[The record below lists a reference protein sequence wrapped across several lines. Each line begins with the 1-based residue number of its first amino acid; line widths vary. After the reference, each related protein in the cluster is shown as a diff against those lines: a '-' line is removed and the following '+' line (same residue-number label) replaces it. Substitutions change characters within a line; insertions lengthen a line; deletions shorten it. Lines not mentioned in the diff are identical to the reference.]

1 MKKIIPILL
10 VGVLVLSGLGAVALP
25 ETKENAILEK
35 TENISLSP
43 IVLIENS
50 KYISVELSEATSLLM
65 NAGEPVLPK
74 VTKVYI
80 LPVGSNIKDVSVEF
94 SDVNKQII
102 SKEIRPAPEPI
113 IEGKDSKKAELKS
126 KEVYSS
132 SAIYPTNMY
141 DYRIASGRYQ
151 GEHVMFLIIYCYP
164 VRYSPSEN
172 MLYTYD
178 TIEVI
183 FSYEQPSN
191 PYTSSNDGYD
201 LLIIAPSE
209 FSTALQPLIDHKNDH
224 GMITQFTTIEDI
236 YADYTTGRDEQEN
249 IKLFIKDEF
258 DENAITYVLL
268 AGGQIGQRKEWYI
281 PVRNTNNYAGTPFE
295 KGVDSDLYYA
305 DIYKENG
312 TVFEDW
318 DSNGNDIFAEFQPAV
333 KDIVDGIPEVF
344 VGRLACRSERE
355 VTTLVNKIIDYE
367 SSKADDSWFKQ
378 MLLIA
383 GDTYPDSGDPLG
395 YEAEIDTDVSAS
407 YMTGFNFERL
417 WASTGV
423 LTGQD
428 VVEQSIRDGA
438 GFIHMAGHAN
448 PAILVTHPPQSEETI
463 TILRMYNIFQPLHLN
478 PRLRN
483 KEKLP
488 VAVIGGCHNSQFN
501 ASLKNILLGIRNEGL
516 QEYFSYNFFKNEW
529 VPKCF
534 SWWLVSK
541 ADGGAIAAMGN
552 TGLGMGLPGFDYPEG
567 LDGWLLPRFFY
578 NYGQLGAEHA
588 GAAHSAAIT
597 DYAIEF
603 DINAGD
609 ADRQMIEQWP
619 LLGDPS
625 LMIGG
630 YE

>member
-10 VGVLVLSGLGAVALP
+10 IGMFVLGGLEAGALS
-25 ETKENAILEK
+25 EIKEDTLMEK
-35 TENISLSP
+35 TEIITLSNP
-43 IVLIENS
+43 TVIEAD

-74 VTKVYI
+74 ITKVYT
-80 LPVGSNIKDVSVEF
+80 LPVGSNVKDVSVEF
-94 SDVNKQII
+94 SNSNKEVL
-102 SKEIRPAPEPI
+102 SREIRPAPEPI
-113 IEGKDSKKAELKS
+113 IEGRDIKKPLKKS
-126 KEVYSS
+126 EVVYSS
-132 SAIYPTNMY
+132 NELYPESSFN
-141 DYRIASGRYQ
+141 YRIASGRYRN
-151 GEHVMFLIIYCYP
+151 EHVMFLIVTCYP
-164 VRYSPSEN
+164 IRYSPAEN
-172 MLYTYD
+172 LLLSYND
-178 TIEVI
+178 IEI
-183 FSYEQPSN
+183 KFSYENPSN
-191 PYTSSNDGYD
+191 PATTNDGYD

-209 FSTALQPLIDHKNDH
+209 FSTEVQPLIDHKNSF
-224 GMITQFTTIEDI
+224 GMVTEFTTVEDI
-236 YADYTTGRDEQEN
+236 YADYTTGRDDQEN

-268 AGGQIGQRKEWYI
+268 VGGQIGQRKEWYI
-281 PVRNTNNYAGTPFE
+281 PVRNTNNWAGSTFE

-305 DIYKENG
+305 DLYKENG

-318 DSNGNDIFAEFQPAV
+318 DSNGNDIFAEFKPGF
-333 KDIVDGIPEVF
+333 KDIVDGIPEVY
-344 VGRLACRSERE
+344 VGRLACRSKRE

-367 SSKADDSWFKQ
+367 STKADDSWFKN

-417 WASTGV
+417 WASTGT
-423 LTGQD
+423 LTGQG
-428 VVEQSIRDGA
+428 VVEQAISDGA

-448 PAILVTHPPQSEETI
+448 PAILVTHPPQSEDTI
-463 TILRMYNIFQPLHLN
+463 TILRMWNLYSPLHIN

-483 KEKLP
+483 KEKQP
-488 VAVIGGCHNSQFN
+488 VIVIGGCHNSQFN
-501 ASLKNILLGIRNEGL
+501 VSLRNILLDIRNEGF

-529 VPKCF
+529 VPECF

-541 ADGGAIAAMGN
+541 ANGGAIAAMGN
-552 TGLGMGLPGFDYPEG
+552 SGLGMGLPGFNYPNG

-578 NYGQLGAEHA
+578 NYGQLGEEHV

-597 DYAIEF
+597 DYALEF
-603 DINAGD
+603 DINFND

-630 YE
+630 YD

>member
-1 MKKIIPILL
+1 M
-10 VGVLVLSGLGAVALP
+10 
-25 ETKENAILEK
+25 
-35 TENISLSP
+35 
-43 IVLIENS
+43 
-50 KYISVELSEATSLLM
+50 
-65 NAGEPVLPK
+65 
-74 VTKVYI
+74 
-80 LPVGSNIKDVSVEF
+80 
-94 SDVNKQII
+94 I

-113 IEGKDSKKAELKS
+113 IEGKDIKKAEVKS

-151 GEHVMFLIIYCYP
+151 NEHVMFLIIHCYP
-164 VRYSPSEN
+164 VQYSPSEN
-172 MLYTYD
+172 LLYTYGN
-178 TIEVI
+178 IEVI

-191 PYTSSNDGYD
+191 PRTSSNDGYD

-209 FSTALQPLIDHKNDH
+209 FSTEVQPLIGHKNSH
-224 GMITQFTTIEDI
+224 GINTQFTTIEDI
-236 YADYTTGRDEQEN
+236 YADYTTGRDQQEN

-258 DENAITYVLL
+258 DENGITYVLL
-268 AGGQIGQRKEWYI
+268 VGGQIGQRKEWYI
-281 PVRNTNNYAGTPFE
+281 PVRNTNNHVGAPFE

-305 DIYKENG
+305 DLYKENG

-318 DSNGNDIFAEFQPAV
+318 DSNGNAIFAEFRMGN
-333 KDIVDGIPEVF
+333 KDIIDGIPEVS
-344 VGRLACRSERE
+344 VGRLACRSKRE

-367 SSKADDSWFKQ
+367 SIKADDSWFKH
-378 MLLIA
+378 MILIG
-383 GDTYPDSGDPLG
+383 GDTYPDSGAPLG

-407 YMTGFNFERL
+407 YMTGFDFERL
-417 WASTGV
+417 WTSTGV

-428 VVEQSIRDGA
+428 VVEDAINDGA

-483 KEKLP
+483 KEKQP
-488 VAVIGGCHNSQFN
+488 VVVIGGCHNSQFN
-501 ASLKNILLGIRNEGL
+501 ASLKNILLGIRNEGF
-516 QEYFSYNFFKNEW
+516 QEYFGYNFFKNEW

-552 TGLGMGLPGFDYPEG
+552 SGLGMGLPGFDYPNG

-578 NYGQLGAEHA
+578 NYGQLGVEYV

-597 DYAIEF
+597 DYALEF
-603 DINAGD
+603 DINTDD

>member
-10 VGVLVLSGLGAVALP
+10 IGVLVLSGLGAVALP
-25 ETKENAILEK
+25 ETKENVVLEK
-35 TENISLSP
+35 TETVSLSP
-43 IVLIENS
+43 IVLIENNN
-50 KYISVELSEATSLLM
+50 YISVELSEATSLLM
-65 NAGEPVLPK
+65 NTGEPVLPRI
-74 VTKVYI
+74 TKVYI

-94 SDVNKQII
+94 SDVNKQMI

-113 IEGKDSKKAELKS
+113 IEGKDSKKAEVKS
-126 KEVYSS
+126 IDIYSS
-132 SAIYPTNMY
+132 SSIYPTSMY
-141 DYRIASGRYQ
+141 DTRIASGRYQ
-151 GEHVMFLIIYCYP
+151 GEHVMFFVIQCYP

-172 MLYTYD
+172 MLYVYN
-178 TIEVI
+178 TIDVK

-191 PYTSSNDGYD
+191 PQTSSNEGYD

-209 FSTALQPLIDHKNDH
+209 FSAEVQPLIDHKNDH
-224 GMITQFTTIEDI
+224 GMSTQFTTVEDI
-236 YADYTTGRDEQEN
+236 YAEYTEGRDDQEN

-258 DENAITYVLL
+258 DENDITYVLL
-268 AGGQIGQRKEWYI
+268 FGGQIGQRKEWYI
-281 PVRNTNNYAGTPFE
+281 PVRNTNNWVGNPFE

-318 DSNGNDIFAEFQPAV
+318 DSNGNDVFAEFRV
-333 KDIVDGIPEVF
+333 GFKDIIDGIPEVF
-344 VGRLACRSERE
+344 VGRLACRTTRE
-355 VTTLVNKIIDYE
+355 ATTLVNKIIDYE
-367 SSKADDSWFKQ
+367 SSKADDSWFKN

-395 YEAEIDTDVSAS
+395 YEAEIDTNVSAS

-417 WASTGV
+417 WASTGA

-428 VVEQSIRDGA
+428 VVEDSITNGA

-448 PAILVTHPPQSEETI
+448 PAVLVTHPPQSEETI
-463 TILRMYNIFQPLHLN
+463 TILRMWNLYKPLHLN

-483 KEKLP
+483 NEKQP
-488 VAVIGGCHNSQFN
+488 VVVIGGCHNSQFN
-501 ASLKNILLGIRNEGL
+501 VSLRNFILSIRNEGL

-529 VPKCF
+529 VPECF

-541 ADGGAIAAMGN
+541 ANGGAIAAMGN
-552 TGLGMGLPGFDYPEG
+552 TGLGMGLPGFSYPDG

-578 NYGQLGAEHA
+578 NYGQLGVENV

-597 DYAIEF
+597 DYALEF
-603 DINAGD
+603 DINSDD

-619 LLGDPS
+619 LLGDPR
-625 LMIGG
+625 